1 MCRQGQGV
9 SEGTWRGSSRC
20 ARAAAPGRREW
31 KIPSGQLGL
40 LAAAVAQPRS
50 LRGLQDAPS
59 VPEPPC
65 LCLGLLPLESRGVEL
80 DVGPWRPG
88 CQPV

>member
-1 MCRQGQGV
+1 MRQGCSPWEERV
-9 SEGTWRGSSRC
+9 ENPIWPAWTS
-20 ARAAAPGRREW
+20 
-31 KIPSGQLGL
+31 GL
-40 LAAAVAQPRS
+40 LIMAAAVAQPRS

-80 DVGPWRPG
+80 GVGPWRPG